1 MVQEKRHFSSRIQPQ
16 LLPNGSWDEKIF
28 KSCTGSSHE
37 QTRKGA
43 SGWPLEGNPAH
54 CPLHIPTCGLPILS
68 PRSAKGDHL
77 SAGRPWGPVSV
88 IDSGTLVHAG
98 EVREASG
105 ASISM
110 TWPLTLPPSFPASGL
125 CFLDTSC
132 HTGSCSL
139 SLSRLLCWLELQDHG
154 LQSFLHHLELPLERL
169 CAHC

>member
-1 MVQEKRHFSSRIQPQ
+1 M
-16 LLPNGSWDEKIF
+16 
-28 KSCTGSSHE
+28 
-37 QTRKGA
+37 
-43 SGWPLEGNPAH
+43 EGNPAH

-68 PRSAKGDHL
+68 PRSAKGDHF
-77 SAGRPWGPVSV
+77 SVGRPPGPVSV

-139 SLSRLLCWLELQDHG
+139 LSWVTRLLSLPSTSSLSPVCFWGHG
-154 LQSFLHHLELPLERL
+154 LTKATVPIVREDEARGAEAPESPRAVSTGAKEAEVGLLQALVNV
-169 CAHC
+169 